1 MKRYRARPIEIEAL
15 LWQGD
20 LEDLPQEWLDRE
32 LVISFEV
39 DTNALF
45 TKTLQGPGR
54 AEVGRHYLIPNLDE
68 GEVYPVRRDIFER
81 RYEEIR

>member
-15 LWQGD
+15 LWQGNLD
-20 LEDLPQEWLDRE
+20 DLPQEWIDQG

-39 DTNALF
+39 DTHALF
-45 TKTLQGPGR
+45 TKTLQGPSR
-54 AEVGRHYLIPNLDE
+54 AEVGRHYLVPNLDE
-68 GEVYPVRRDIFER
+68 DEVYPVAVSVFER